1 MSTVKQYRRQLKER
15 YGCVPGDAL
24 EKLVLRERKIRWNIN
39 EELKKVR
46 REIRKQY
53 EK

>member
-1 MSTVKQYRRQLKER
+1 MSTVKQYRRLLRER

-46 REIRKQY
+46 SEIRKQY